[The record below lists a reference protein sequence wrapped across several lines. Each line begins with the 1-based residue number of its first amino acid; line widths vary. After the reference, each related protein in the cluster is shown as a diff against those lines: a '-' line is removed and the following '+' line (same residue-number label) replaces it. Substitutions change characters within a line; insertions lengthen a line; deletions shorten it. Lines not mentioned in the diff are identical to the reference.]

1 MSEKTKKMLVIAGL
15 VAVSIGVLFGISKVI
30 YHEPVHEQGEEL
42 EESDEI
48 EIVVEVEDSGTTDF
62 EAESYEAES
71 YEEEDSLVIELEPAE
86 VKSETPQEIQKT
98 PEKTDADKP
107 SEPPVIA
114 ENADVNNPDTPPV
127 YEDEE
132 KESTEE
138 DSTAPVNGDTKD
150 GMMYVEGFGWIV
162 DEGQGSGTYAGDMYE
177 NGNKIG
183 IMD

>member
-1 MSEKTKKMLVIAGL
+1 MSEKTKKRLVIAGL

-30 YHEPVHEQGEEL
+30 YHEPVSEQGEKL

-62 EAESYEAES
+62 EAESF
-71 YEEEDSLVIELEPAE
+71 EEEDSLVIELEPAE

-114 ENADVNNPDTPPV
+114 ENADVNNPDIPPV

-132 KESTEE
+132 KESEEE
-138 DSTAPVNGDTKD
+138 DSTGPVNGDTKD